1 MEKLKVG
8 MISFAH
14 SGHPDSYFSR
24 LIEHPNVE
32 IVGIAEENRQ
42 RVEKY
47 IETHKIPY
55 YESYEELLE
64 TDCDA
69 VVICSEYVHHAEL
82 VVAAAKAKK
91 HILCEKPLGL
101 SIVEMQRMIDVCAEE
116 DVKFMTAF
124 PCRFSG
130 AIQDVKALIDAGEIG
145 ELLGIKGTNRGINPG
160 DWFIDP
166 AQSGGGAL
174 MDHTVHVMDLMY
186 WFTGSEVE
194 EVYAVATTKFSDIPV
209 EDAGLVN
216 LQFANGVLGVIDT
229 SWSLHESYPR
239 SFDLTLEITGTKGSI
254 SVDALAQSNDF
265 YNRESKKTTWEY
277 WGANMDASLIDA
289 FVDAVLLDQAVPITG
304 ADGLYS
310 TAVAL
315 ATYESLRIKSSVDF
329 VEFLKAG
336 EEKNARK

>member
-14 SGHPDSYFSR
+14 SEHPDSYFSR

-32 IVGIAEENRQ
+32 VVGISEGDRQ
-42 RVEKY
+42 RVAKY
-47 IETHKIPY
+47 IDTHKIPY
-55 YESYEELLE
+55 FKSYEELLK

-82 VVAAAKAKK
+82 VIAAANAKK

-101 SIVEMQRMIDVCAEE
+101 SVEEMKLMIDVCEQNN
-116 DVKFMTAF
+116 VKFMTAF
-124 PCRFSG
+124 PCRFSESV
-130 AIQDVKALIDAGEIG
+130 QDVKRLIDDGEIG
-145 ELLGIKGTNRGINPG
+145 EVLGIKGTNRGVNPG

-166 AQSGGGAL
+166 EKSGGGAL

-186 WFTGSEVE
+186 WFTGSQVE
-194 EVYAVATTKFSDIPV
+194 EVYAVASTKFSDIPV
-209 EDAGLVN
+209 EDTGLVN
-216 LQFANGVLGVIDT
+216 LKFTDGTLGVIDT

-239 SFDLTLEITGTKGSI
+239 SFDLTFEITGTKGSI

-265 YNRESKKTTWEY
+265 YNRETKKTSWEF
-277 WGANMDASLIDA
+277 WGNNMDASLIDA
-289 FVDAVLLDQAVPITG
+289 FVEAVLFDLPVPITG
-304 ADGLYS
+304 HDGLNS

-315 ATYESLRIKSSVDF
+315 ATYESLKTNQSVDF
-329 VEFLKAG
+329 QAFINNRIDG
-336 EEKNARK
+336 NGRS